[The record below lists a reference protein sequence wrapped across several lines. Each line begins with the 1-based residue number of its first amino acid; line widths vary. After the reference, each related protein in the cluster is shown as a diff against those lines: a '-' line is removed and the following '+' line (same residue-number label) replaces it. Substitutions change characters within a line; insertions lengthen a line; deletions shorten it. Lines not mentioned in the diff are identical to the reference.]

1 MKAMNRTITHND
13 HQPRNMTY
21 DDIHSGN
28 TNVGAYTNNT
38 THHKKNSSQLHPIS
52 EHGQHVGHN
61 SQYDSQMTKF
71 PQPQLRK
78 GKSSRR
84 ENKSSSNGSMVLVMS
99 NLMTKRANAG
109 KNTKRMKTIKP

>member
-1 MKAMNRTITHND
+1 
-13 HQPRNMTY
+13 
-21 DDIHSGN
+21 
-28 TNVGAYTNNT
+28 
-38 THHKKNSSQLHPIS
+38 
-52 EHGQHVGHN
+52 
-61 SQYDSQMTKF
+61 MTKF